1 MENRVEEN
9 SNPVRSTV
17 VPTSD
22 DRSLLERVRAGDED
36 AARQLYEQYVNRL
49 LHLARNRISQRLA
62 HRFDPEDVVQSVFRS
77 FFYRVQH
84 GDVTV
89 SEDDVGKFL
98 VGVTVRK
105 TLRKIAFH
113 RAAKRNPALEAGR
126 TESLELGLTEH
137 LDSDPSPET
146 AIAFLDELEH
156 FLKRLDPQDRQILEL
171 RLHGYTNEEI
181 AQRLGTYDRR
191 VRRAM
196 EHVRALAA
204 EMDK

>member
-1 MENRVEEN
+1 
-9 SNPVRSTV
+9 
-17 VPTSD
+17 VPASD
-22 DRSLLERVRAGDED
+22 DRSLLDRVRAGDED
-36 AARQLYEQYVNRL
+36 AARQLYEHYVHRL

-77 FFYRVQH
+77 FFHRVQH
-84 GDVTV
+84 GTMTV
-89 SEDDVGKFL
+89 AEDDLGKFL

-113 RAAKRNPALEAGR
+113 TAAKRNPAVEAGS
-126 TESLELGLTEH
+126 TDAVELGLARC
-137 LDSDPSPET
+137 LDLEPSPEAT
-146 AIAFLDELEH
+146 VAFLDELEH
-156 FLKRLDPQDRQILEL
+156 FFRRLNAEDREILEL

-181 AQRLGTYDRR
+181 AERLGTYDRR

-204 EMDK
+204 EMAD